1 MDWRYIK
8 IGIFLLAIVFFI
20 VGLGAITGAYEI
32 LSQTNL
38 SYFTLAVLL
47 YLGSIFVW
55 IFSWIYIL
63 KLEVPHV
70 SNKGLLGI
78 GFGSVCGAITPLQI
92 GSDAM
97 RVLFARQFY
106 KINAKKTLGACL
118 FAKGLKFGVL
128 AAFSILVLVWLLFTT
143 TLSIFA
149 IMSLVF
155 GFLVII
161 LAVLFFL
168 GPAERSV
175 GNKLARFFN
184 FLSRR
189 IRRLAWL
196 RDFFNEYSMTF
207 SRITSLD
214 FFFVFILTL
223 ISWFAEFFAIV
234 LSFMSVGIELPL
246 ISFFVLVIV
255 IGILEKV
262 PIVPRGIGLV
272 EFAGYILLASPILIG
287 TTIGLAQIGA
297 ALVIFDIVRL
307 FIPSALSF
315 FYAIFFMEKLGKQ
328 GI

>member
-8 IGIFLLAIVFFI
+8 TGIFLLAVLFFI
-20 VGLGAITGAYEI
+20 VGLGAVTGAYE
-32 LSQTNL
+32 LLVHTNI
-38 SYFTLAVLL
+38 SYFLLAVLL
-47 YLGSIFVW
+47 YLASVFVW
-55 IFSWIYIL
+55 IFSWMYVM
-63 KLEVPHV
+63 KLESPQV

-97 RVLFARQFY
+97 RVLFAKKLFN
-106 KINAKKTLGACL
+106 IDSKKTLGACL

-143 TLSIFA
+143 KLSIFA

-175 GNKLARFFN
+175 GNKLARFFH
-184 FLSRR
+184 FLSRK
-189 IRRLAWL
+189 IKKLAWL
-196 RDFFNEYSMTF
+196 RDFFNDYSLAF
-207 SRITSLD
+207 SKITSLD
-214 FFFVFILTL
+214 FFFVFVLTL

-246 ISFFVLVIV
+246 LSFFVLVIV

-272 EFAGYILLASPILIG
+272 EFAGYILLASPILVGTSIG
-287 TTIGLAQIGA
+287 ISQIGA
-297 ALVIFDIVRL
+297 ALVVFDIVRL
-307 FIPSALSF
+307 FIPSAISF
-315 FYAIFFMEKLGKQ
+315 FYAIFFMEKLGKK